1 VDFNLDDDQQ
11 ALVDSARRFAKQKL
25 APGYAL
31 GDKTGRVDR
40 AMVKAMGDMGFL
52 GPELPE
58 AYGGLGVDCVTSG
71 LLLEQIAYG
80 DFNMSYINLLTSLCG
95 QIMATHAQDYLKE
108 RWLKPILAGDKLVA
122 IALTEPS
129 AGSDAARLKLKAVRH
144 GDVEGAGGGEHFV
157 LNGEKTSIS
166 LADQCDVAIV
176 FARTG
181 TEKDG
186 AKGISAFLVPM
197 DLPGLTRTAFDDVG
211 TRAVGRGS
219 IFFDNVRVP
228 ADHLLGDEGKGFI
241 QVMQGFDY
249 SRALIGLQCLGV
261 ARASLDEAWDY
272 AKGRETFGQPIIERQ
287 GVSFPLAE
295 GETYLESLRWHCLRT
310 LWLKDQGKPHT
321 AEAAMCKWWGPKLA
335 CEIIHQC
342 LLTHGHG
349 GYARDYHFAQRYRDV
364 LGLQIG
370 DGTANIM
377 KMIIAREKS
386 GMRLT

>member
-1 VDFNLDDDQQ
+1 MDFNLTQEQQ
-11 ALVDSARRFAKQKL
+11 ALIDAARRFAVQKL
-25 APGYAL
+25 APGYRL
-31 GDKTGRVDR
+31 GDKTARVDR
-40 AMVKAMGDMGFL
+40 SLIKAMGSMGFL

-58 AYGGLGVDCVTSG
+58 KHGGMGLDCVTSG

-80 DFNMSYINLLTSLCG
+80 DFNMSYVNLLVSLCG
-95 QIMATHAQDYLKE
+95 QIMANYAPEFLQV
-108 RWLKPILAGDKLVA
+108 RWLRPILAGDKLVA

-129 AGSDAARLKLKAVRH
+129 AGSDAARLKLKAARD
-144 GDVEGAGGGEHFV
+144 GDHFV

-166 LADQCDVAIV
+166 LADQADVAVV
-176 FARTG
+176 FART
-181 TEKDG
+181 DQDSAG
-186 AKGISAFLVPM
+186 ARGITAFLVPM

-228 ADHLLGDEGKGFI
+228 VDHMLGEEGQGFI

-261 ARASLDEAWDY
+261 ARVSMDEAWEY
-272 AKGRETFGQPIIERQ
+272 AKTRETFGQPIIERQ
-287 GVSFPLAE
+287 GVTFPLAE

-335 CEIIHQC
+335 CDIIHQC

-349 GYARDYHFAQRYRDV
+349 GYASDYAFAQRYRDV

-386 GMRLT
+386 GLRLT

>member
-1 VDFNLDDDQQ
+1 MDFNLTDDQQ
-11 ALVDSARRFAKQKL
+11 ALVESAQRFAREKL
-25 APGYAL
+25 APGYRV

-40 AMVKAMGDMGFL
+40 SLVKAMGDMGFL

-71 LLLEQIAYG
+71 LLLEQIAYA

-95 QIMATHAQDYLKE
+95 QIISTHAQEYLKT

-129 AGSDAARLKLKAVRH
+129 AGSDAARLKLKAVRS
-144 GDVEGAGGGEHFV
+144 GDDFI

-166 LADQCDVAIV
+166 LADQSDVAVV

-181 TEKDG
+181 SDADG
-186 AKGISAFLVPM
+186 ARGISAFLVPM

-219 IFFDNVRVP
+219 IFFDNVKVP
-228 ADHLLGDEGKGFI
+228 ADHMLGDEGQGFI

-261 ARASLDEAWDY
+261 ARASLDESWAY
-272 AKGRETFGQPIIERQ
+272 ATERESFGQPIIERQ
-287 GVSFPLAE
+287 GV
-295 GETYLESLRWHCLRT
+295 RHCLRT

-349 GYARDYHFAQRYRDV
+349 GYAADYAFAQRYRDV

>member
-1 VDFNLDDDQQ
+1 V
-11 ALVDSARRFAKQKL
+11 
-25 APGYAL
+25 
-31 GDKTGRVDR
+31 
-40 AMVKAMGDMGFL
+40 
-52 GPELPE
+52 
-58 AYGGLGVDCVTSG
+58 
-71 LLLEQIAYG
+71 
-80 DFNMSYINLLTSLCG
+80 
-95 QIMATHAQDYLKE
+95 LKE

-129 AGSDAARLKLKAVRH
+129 AGSDAARLTLKAVR
-144 GDVEGAGGGEHFV
+144 ETTTGGEHFV
-157 LNGEKTSIS
+157 ITGEKTSIS
-166 LADQCDVAIV
+166 LADQADVAVV

-181 TEKDG
+181 TPESG

-197 DLPGLTRTAFDDVG
+197 DVPGITRTAFDDVG

-219 IFFDNVRVP
+219 IFFDGVRVP
-228 ADHLLGDEGKGFI
+228 ADHMLGDEGMGFI

-295 GETYLESLRWHCLRT
+295 GETYLEALRWHCLRT

-349 GYARDYHFAQRYRDV
+349 GYASDYAFAQRYRDV